1 MVEQS
6 VPLAVLASAV
16 ALAVLVRSAQTV
28 VSAVTRIAIH
38 YDVPDVVVGLTV
50 VAVGTSLPET
60 AAHVIASLGI
70 LGGTLDYEVASAT
83 VLGGNMGSSTTQQ
96 LLLFGMFL
104 VGYGRYRPRPRFLK
118 TTYVPMLA
126 AFVLV
131 LAVAWDGTLSRL
143 DGGLL
148 VLVYL
153 GYTYWAVNN
162 RERVGVPVERES
174 RRIARDSALVVGGL
188 VGVVASAYVV
198 IAAVEVVVEALRLGG
213 SIVGVVTIG
222 LAAALPE
229 LSTVFEGLRRRSP
242 DLAVGTLVGSN
253 IVNPLLALG
262 LGGAI
267 SGYAVP
273 PVVVYWD
280 LPVKLVAGVGLLVWL
295 RYGTGGDFDRREG
308 FALIVAY
315 FAFLGGRLLLFP
327 GQ

>member
-1 MVEQS
+1 V
-6 VPLAVLASAV
+6 
-16 ALAVLVRSAQTV
+16 
-28 VSAVTRIAIH
+28 
-38 YDVPDVVVGLTV
+38 
-50 VAVGTSLPET
+50 
-60 AAHVIASLGI
+60 
-70 LGGTLDYEVASAT
+70 
-83 VLGGNMGSSTTQQ
+83 
-96 LLLFGMFL
+96 FL
-104 VGYGRYRPRPRFLK
+104 VSYGRYRPRPRFLR

-126 AFVLV
+126 AFALV
-131 LAVAWDGTLSRL
+131 LAVVWDGTVSRL

-153 GYTYWAVNN
+153 VYTYWAVNN
-162 RERVGVPVERES
+162 RERVGVPREPES
-174 RRIARDSALVVGGL
+174 RRLGRDVALTVVGL
-188 VGVVASAYVV
+188 VGVAASAYVV
-198 IAAVEVVVEALRLGG
+198 IAAVEVIVDALRLGG

-280 LPVKLVAGVGLLVWL
+280 LPVKLVVGVGLLVWL
-295 RYGTGGDFDRREG
+295 RFGTGGDFDRREG

-315 FAFLGGRLLLFP
+315 FAFLAGRLLLFP

>member
-6 VPLAVLASAV
+6 VVLALLASAV
-16 ALAVLVRSAQTV
+16 ALAVLVRSASTV
-28 VSAVTRIAIH
+28 VGAVTRIANH
-38 YDVPDVVVGLTV
+38 YDVPEVVVGLTI
-50 VAVGTSLPET
+50 VAVGTSLPEV

-70 LGGTLDYEVASAT
+70 VGGTLDYEVASAT

-96 LLLFGMFL
+96 LLLFGVFL
-104 VGYGRYRPRPRFLK
+104 VGYGRYRPRPRFLR

-126 AFVLV
+126 SFALV
-131 LAVAWDGTLSRL
+131 LAVAWDGRLSRL
-143 DGGLL
+143 DGALL
-148 VLVYL
+148 VVVYL
-153 GYTYWAVNN
+153 AYTYWAVNN
-162 RERVGVPVERES
+162 RERVGVPSEPES
-174 RRIARDSALVVGGL
+174 RRLGRDVGLTLLGL
-188 VGVVASAYVV
+188 VGVAASAYVV
-198 IAAVEVVVEALRLGG
+198 IAAVEVVVDAMQLGG

-222 LAAALPE
+222 LASALPE

-273 PVVVYWD
+273 PVVVFWD

-315 FAFLGGRLLLFP
+315 FIFLAGRLLLFP

>member
-1 MVEQS
+1 MVEAT
-6 VPLAVLASAV
+6 VPVALVASAI
-16 ALAVLVRSAQTV
+16 ALAVLVRSASTV
-28 VSAVTRIAIH
+28 VGAVTRIANH
-38 YDVPDVVVGLTV
+38 YDVPEVVVGLTI
-50 VAVGTSLPET
+50 VAVGTSLPEI
-60 AAHVIASLGI
+60 AAHVIASAGI
-70 LGGTLDYEVASAT
+70 VGGTLDYEVASAT

-96 LLLFGMFL
+96 LLLFGVFL
-104 VGYGRYRPRPRFLK
+104 VGYGRYRPRPRFLR

-126 AFVLV
+126 TFALV
-131 LAVAWDGTLSRL
+131 LAVAWDGQLSRL

-148 VLVYL
+148 VVVYL
-153 GYTYWAVNN
+153 AYTYWAVNN
-162 RERVGVPVERES
+162 RERVGVPREPES
-174 RRIARDSALVVGGL
+174 RRLRRDVVLTVAGL
-188 VGVVASAYVV
+188 VGVAASAYVV
-198 IAAVEVVVEALRLGG
+198 IAAVEVIVEALQLGG

-253 IVNPLLALG
+253 IVNPLLGLG
-262 LGGAI
+262 LGGVI

-280 LPVKLVAGVGLLVWL
+280 LPVKLVVGAGLIVWL

-315 FAFLGGRLLLFP
+315 FLFLGGRLVLFP

>member
-1 MVEQS
+1 MVEAT
-6 VPLAVLASAV
+6 VPLALVASAA
-16 ALAVLVRSAQTV
+16 ALAVLVRSARIV
-28 VSAVTRIAIH
+28 VSAVTRIANR
-38 YDVPDVVVGLTV
+38 YDVPDVVVGLTI
-50 VAVGTSLPET
+50 VAIGTSLPEI
-60 AAHVIASLGI
+60 AAHVTASLGI
-70 LGGTLDYEVASAT
+70 VGGTLDYGVASAT

-96 LLLFGMFL
+96 LLLFGLFL
-104 VGYGRYRPRPRFLK
+104 VGYGRYRPRPRFLR
-118 TTYVPMLA
+118 TTYAPMLA
-126 AFVLV
+126 TFALV
-131 LAVAWDGTLSRL
+131 LALAWDGTLSRL
-143 DGGLL
+143 DGALL
-148 VLVYL
+148 VVVYL
-153 GYTYWAVNN
+153 AYTYWAVYN
-162 RERVGVPVERES
+162 RERVGVPSEPES
-174 RRIARDSALVVGGL
+174 RRLRRDAGLAVVGL
-188 VGVVASAYVV
+188 VGVAASAYVV
-198 IAAVEVVVEALRLGG
+198 LAAVEVVVGTLELGG

-273 PVVVYWD
+273 PVVVFWD
-280 LPVKLVAGVGLLVWL
+280 LPVKLVVGVGLLVWL

-315 FAFLGGRLLLFP
+315 FLFLAGRLLLFP